1 MAKKVRAECF
11 VQIAGRHIRR
21 RISFAVNAVIKSE
34 NGKLCVRLVGTKTRR
49 EINFAHLAERNY
61 NTVKAGEHFYEV

>member
-1 MAKKVRAECF
+1 MARKARAECF

-34 NGKLCVRLVGTKTRR
+34 TGKLFARLADMKIRLATNSVRLAGRSY
-49 EINFAHLAERNY
+49 NFVRI
-61 NTVKAGEHFYEV
+61 GELLYEG